1 MHLHVH
7 HISLEE
13 EAKYVARTRVG
24 ACGVMGRGVYIGAR
38 HGGLRLWVSYR
49 IELLHRPWEG
59 TTLLLWSTRT
69 ALSLKH

>member
-38 HGGLRLWVSYR
+38 HGGLRLG
-49 IELLHRPWEG
+49 IIQN
-59 TTLLLWSTRT
+59 RT
-69 ALSLKH
+69 ITSALGGHNFIIMVY